1 MQKQTHVVARGTYSI
16 ADEFLIL
23 KSVRSPG
30 MIWAMQGIDLRHFN
44 GDVFFDNHP
53 HPFKATKLKNIEKL
67 NNYHQL

>member
-1 MQKQTHVVARGTYSI
+1 MQKQTHVVARGISYSI
-16 ADEFLIL
+16 ADEFMIL
-23 KSVRSPG
+23 KTVRSPG

-53 HPFKATKLKNIEKL
+53 FKATKLNKNEKL